1 MKGLD
6 VDQETLL
13 LWLLFLIWVH
23 NLNGV
28 VNVNTVRSSFFFLKS
43 CLVLFIQSYI
53 FCIPCRSL
61 FSEVFPTFTG
71 EGFDQVLHHTGQCKS
86 TGGCYVQRTGGGYFP
101 HWCWRKR

>member
-13 LWLLFLIWVH
+13 FWLLFLIWVH

-28 VNVNTVRSSFFFLKS
+28 VNVNTVRSSFLFS
-43 CLVLFIQSYI
+43 EVLLCSLYTVQSYN

-61 FSEVFPTFTG
+61 FLEEFPTFTS
-71 EGFDQVLHHTGQCKS
+71 EGFDQVLHHTGQCKI
-86 TGGCYVQRTGGGYFP
+86 TGG
-101 HWCWRKR
+101 